1 MITLRLTEDEYKALQ
16 NDGALENVKPTKFA
30 KLLVE
35 HGETV
40 NSLSRAT
47 GISRPTLTRYEYE
60 AEKWNGEKV
69 KGIQFG
75 TLDALCRHFGMSVQD
90 VIDVVRPT
98 QQQ

>member
-16 NDGALENVKPTKFA
+16 NVGALENMKPTKFA

-40 NSLSRAT
+40 NSLARAT
-47 GISRPTLTRYEYE
+47 GISRPTLYRYYY
-60 AEKWNGEKV
+60 GENV

-75 TLDALCRHFGMSVQD
+75 TLDALCKHFDMPVQD
-90 VIDVVRPT
+90 VIEIIRPT
-98 QQQ
+98 QTH

>member
-16 NDGALENVKPTKFA
+16 NDRALQNVKTTKFA

-47 GISRPTLTRYEYE
+47 GISRPALYRYYY
-60 AEKWNGEKV
+60 GEKV
-69 KGIQFG
+69 KGIQFD
-75 TLDALCRHFGMSVQD
+75 TLDALCKHFDMTVQD
-90 VIDVVRPT
+90 VIETIRPT
-98 QQQ
+98 QTH

>member
-16 NDGALENVKPTKFA
+16 NDGALDNVKPTKFA

-47 GISRPTLTRYEYE
+47 GISRPTLYRYYY
-60 AEKWNGEKV
+60 GEKV
-69 KGIQFG
+69 KGIQFD

-90 VIDVVRPT
+90 VIDVIRPT
-98 QQQ
+98 QMH

>member
-47 GISRPTLTRYEYE
+47 GISRPTLYRYYY
-60 AEKWNGEKV
+60 GEKV
-69 KGIQFG
+69 KGIQFD
-75 TLDALCRHFGMSVQD
+75 TLDSLCRHFGMSVQD

>member
-47 GISRPTLTRYEYE
+47 GISRPTLYRYYY
-60 AEKWNGEKV
+60 GEKV
-69 KGIQFG
+69 KGIQFD
-75 TLDALCRHFGMSVQD
+75 TLDALCRHFGMSAQD

-98 QQQ
+98 QQR

>member
-16 NDGALENVKPTKFA
+16 NDGALENVKTTKFA

-40 NSLSRAT
+40 NSLSCAT
-47 GISRPTLTRYEYE
+47 GISRPTLYRYCY
-60 AEKWNGEKV
+60 GEKV

-75 TLDALCRHFGMSVQD
+75 TLDALCKHFDMTVQD
-90 VIDVVRPT
+90 IIETIRPT
-98 QQQ
+98 QTH

>member
-47 GISRPTLTRYEYE
+47 EISRPTLYRYYY
-60 AEKWNGEKV
+60 GEKV
-69 KGIQFG
+69 KGIQFD
-75 TLDALCRHFGMSVQD
+75 TLDALCKHFGMSVQD
-90 VIDVVRPT
+90 VIDVIRPT
-98 QQQ
+98 QMH

>member
-47 GISRPTLTRYEYE
+47 GISRPTLYRYYY
-60 AEKWNGEKV
+60 GEKV
-69 KGIQFG
+69 KGIQFD
-75 TLDALCRHFGMSVQD
+75 TLDALCKHFGMSVQD
-90 VIDVVRPT
+90 AIDVIRPT

>member
-16 NDGALENVKPTKFA
+16 NVQITKFA

-47 GISRPTLTRYEYE
+47 GVSRPTLYRYYY
-60 AEKWNGEKV
+60 GEKT
-69 KGIQFG
+69 KGIQFD
-75 TLDALCRHFGMSVQD
+75 TLDALCKHFDMSVQD
-90 VIDVVRPT
+90 VINVIRST
-98 QQQ
+98 QTR

>member
-47 GISRPTLTRYEYE
+47 GISRPTLYRYYY
-60 AEKWNGEKV
+60 GEKV

>member
-40 NSLSRAT
+40 NSLARAT
-47 GISRPTLTRYEYE
+47 GISRPTLYRYYY
-60 AEKWNGEKV
+60 GEKV

-75 TLDALCRHFGMSVQD
+75 TLDALCKHFGMSVQD
-90 VIDVVRPT
+90 VIEIIRPT
-98 QQQ
+98 QTH

>member
-40 NSLSRAT
+40 NSLARAT
-47 GISRPTLTRYEYE
+47 GISRPTLYRYYY
-60 AEKWNGEKV
+60 GEKV

-75 TLDALCRHFGMSVQD
+75 TLDALCKHFDMSAQD
-90 VIDVVRPT
+90 VIEAIRST
-98 QQQ
+98 QTR